1 MHSKRKPLVNY
12 LHLAGSSYRL
22 HPPPHLLHGLIA
34 AAAAA
39 ESVAADV
46 EVVVL

>member
-22 HPPPHLLHGLIA
+22 HPPPHLHHGLI